1 MYTLLIGTKE
11 NAGDFLIVDRAKKLL
26 KEHRSEH
33 DFLEMR
39 RWEPLDPYLDDVNK
53 TSAIL
58 LCGGPA
64 YQTNFYPGIYPL
76 VENLSRIKVPIIPL
90 GLGWKGFPGD
100 EATLENYTFTSSS
113 ITLLK
118 KIHAEARV
126 TSCRDYLTK
135 RVLAK
140 NGFNNAMMTGD
151 PAWYDL
157 TRIGKSFEV
166 PSDVKS
172 IIVSTPA
179 NSIYHSQSIA
189 LAKALKKLFPRA
201 EILCTF
207 HHGWE
212 NSTYL
217 SSEKAAVFR
226 HLKEAF
232 ENSGF
237 ETITIAADLG
247 MMEELYRT
255 ADFHVG
261 YRLHAHLFFLSQ
273 RKPSFLLEEDG
284 RGRGASETIGL
295 RGIRAWSKNGYD
307 ALMNRIKISNIRY
320 ARSLVR
326 RALGP
331 VVVSGA
337 HAIEEIIS
345 SITEEFENGFI
356 RFREIGI
363 VLDSYYHVMVN
374 FLNSLP

>member
-26 KEHRSEH
+26 NEHRPEH
-33 DFLEMR
+33 EFLEIR
-39 RWEPLDPYLDDVNK
+39 RWEPLNPYLEDVNK
-53 TSAIL
+53 TSAII

-76 VENLSRIKVPIIPL
+76 VENLTRINVPIIPF

-100 EATLENYTFTSSS
+100 ETTLENYSFTSSS
-113 ITLLK
+113 ITLLR
-118 KIHAEARV
+118 KIHGEARV

-140 NGFNNAMMTGD
+140 HGFNNVMMTGD

-157 TRIGKSFEV
+157 TRIGKSFEP
-166 PSDVKS
+166 PSDVNS
-172 IIVSTPA
+172 IVISTPA
-179 NSIYHSQSIA
+179 NSIYHSQS
-189 LAKALKKLFPRA
+189 LELTKALKKLFPKA
-201 EILCTF
+201 EFLCTF
-207 HHGWE
+207 HHGWKD
-212 NSTYL
+212 SRYL
-217 SSEKAAVFR
+217 LPKMAAGFR

-232 ENSGF
+232 ESSGF
-237 ETITIAADLG
+237 ETITIAADLQR
-247 MMEELYRT
+247 MEDLYRA

-284 RGRGASETIGL
+284 RGRGVSETIGL
-295 RGIRAWSKNGYD
+295 RGIRAWSRNGVD
-307 ALMNRIKISNIRY
+307 AMMKRTKISNIRY
-320 ARSLVR
+320 ARSLIR

-331 VVVSGA
+331 EVVAGL
-337 HAIEEIIS
+337 HAIEEMIS

-356 RFREIGI
+356 RFHEIGI
-363 VLDSYYHVMVN
+363 VLDSYYKVMVN
-374 FLNSLP
+374 FLYSLP